1 MSVLIAVGI
10 TAAYS
15 FSVLLT
21 LLGNN
26 DSYYEAAAMLITF
39 VLFGHWMEMKSRR
52 GTTDSLQALFNLV
65 PPQARIFKNGKE
77 TLVPTSEV
85 KLGDVLILKPGDKVP
100 VDGEIVEGETAIDE
114 SLVTGESLP
123 V

>member
-1 MSVLIAVGI
+1 MPQPIPASWILFFLTTPVFFYSGWLFLYSAYQALRHRTLNMSVLIAVGI

-52 GTTDSLQALFNLV
+52 GTTDSLQAL
-65 PPQARIFKNGKE
+65 
-77 TLVPTSEV
+77 
-85 KLGDVLILKPGDKVP
+85 
-100 VDGEIVEGETAIDE
+100 
-114 SLVTGESLP
+114 
-123 V
+123 